1 MAFSAV
7 VDRDI
12 TSPFLAFTF
21 LFFLATPVV
30 AQDYNKGVE
39 AYERGN
45 FPVALQEWLPLAKRG
60 KASAQFNLCQMYF
73 LGRGVSQNYAEALNW
88 CTLAADQGNAKAQNT
103 IGRMYDT
110 GRGLEQN
117 FTRAYMWYALAV
129 EQANRLQP
137 NMNVGR
143 FARDARAAR
152 DSVARRMTPE
162 QIAEAQDFAREWMA
176 NQGLSTED

>member
-1 MAFSAV
+1 MAFGAV
-7 VDRDI
+7 VDRDMKL
-12 TSPFLAFTF
+12 PFIAFTVLF
-21 LFFLATPVV
+21 LLATPVV
-30 AQDYNKGVE
+30 AQNYNKGVE

-45 FPVALQEWLPLAKRG
+45 FSAALQEWLPLAEQG

-73 LGRGVSQNYAEALNW
+73 LGRGVSQNYAEALSW
-88 CTLAADQGNAKAQNT
+88 CTLAAEQGNAKAQNT
-103 IGRMYDT
+103 IGRMYAT
-110 GRGLEQN
+110 GRGLKQN
-117 FTRAYMWYALAV
+117 FIRAYMWYALAV

-162 QIAEAQDFAREWMA
+162 QIAAAQNLTREWMA
-176 NQGLSTED
+176 SQGLSTRD